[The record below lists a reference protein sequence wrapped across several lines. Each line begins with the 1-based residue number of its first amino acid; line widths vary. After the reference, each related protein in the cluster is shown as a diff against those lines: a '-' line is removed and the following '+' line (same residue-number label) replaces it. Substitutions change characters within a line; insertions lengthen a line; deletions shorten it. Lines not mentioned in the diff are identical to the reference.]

1 MQSMAPIQ
9 WSSHEPKHLHCT
21 EGLLRNEVCIRC
33 HSGNLRQRARVDSAL
48 DWHHWAVRRGA
59 AGQVWNRVLALMS
72 GQGGSEDVAEA
83 SVGI

>member
-1 MQSMAPIQ
+1 M
-9 WSSHEPKHLHCT
+9 
-21 EGLLRNEVCIRC
+21 
-33 HSGNLRQRARVDSAL
+33 DSAL

-83 SVGI
+83 SVGILKQALQVRTGLVAL